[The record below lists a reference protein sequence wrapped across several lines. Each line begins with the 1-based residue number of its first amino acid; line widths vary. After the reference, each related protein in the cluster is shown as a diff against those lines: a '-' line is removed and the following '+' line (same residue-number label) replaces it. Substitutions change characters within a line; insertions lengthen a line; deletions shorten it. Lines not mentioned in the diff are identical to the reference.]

1 MAGKKKAAGARADI
15 EKVLYEPN
23 ELIRQSR
30 ELFAVSSDA
39 AAGALYGLG
48 DSRKPLSLEEAQE
61 LIHQF
66 MNRKVS

>member
-15 EKVLYEPN
+15 EKILYEAN

-39 AAGALYGLG
+39 AAGALSGLG
-48 DSRKPLSLEEAQE
+48 DGRKSLSLEEAQD